1 MEMVHTTHLPQSTQT
16 LDQNEMFHL
25 IEQNPPLR
33 LYPSEFQSLFR
44 CLHKLPG
51 HQAITHR
58 YIPVLAV
65 EIICL

>member
-1 MEMVHTTHLPQSTQT
+1 
-16 LDQNEMFHL
+16 MFHL
-25 IEQNPPLR
+25 IEQNLPLR

-44 CLHKLPG
+44 CLLKLPG
-51 HQAITHR
+51 RQAITHR